1 MQIIDVS
8 GKSREEGKPDIAVK
22 RLAANLHIVN
32 SEKRVE
38 ANKYR
43 HISHGNLQR
52 FLGSTYDENDR
63 VLDLKFEFV
72 PGKSL
77 EQRLTDGGPPFGWKK
92 LIQYS
97 VDAAQGMMELHLSPN
112 LCHGDLKP
120 SNIVIKATGDAVVT
134 DWYISSYVDHDELI
148 DVLKVS
154 DPLFLAPELLDDSS
168 RRFSESTDV
177 YSLGMCLLVVRLKL
191 FSSS

>member
-1 MQIIDVS
+1 MS
-8 GKSREEGKPDIAVK
+8 GKSKAEGKPDIAVK

-32 SEKRVE
+32 SEKRAE
-38 ANKYR
+38 ADKYR

-52 FLGSTYDENDR
+52 FLGSRYDENDR
-63 VLDLKFEFV
+63 ELDLKVEFV

-77 EQRLTDGGPPFGWKK
+77 QQRLTEGGPAFGWKK

-97 VDAAQGMMELHLSPN
+97 VDVAQGMMELHVSPN

-120 SNIVIKATGDAVVT
+120 SNIVLKTTGEAVVT

-177 YSLGMCLLVVRLKL
+177 YSLGMCLLVVRLQ
-191 FSSS
+191 SVG

>member
-1 MQIIDVS
+1 MED
-8 GKSREEGKPDIAVK
+8 KPGVAVK
-22 RLAANLHIVN
+22 RLASNLHIVN
-32 SEKRVE
+32 LEKRVE
-38 ANKYR
+38 ADKYR

-63 VLDLKFEFV
+63 VLDLKFEFL

-77 EQRLTDGGPPFGWKK
+77 EQRLTEGGPPFGWKK
-92 LIQYS
+92 LLQYS
-97 VDAAQGMMELHLSPN
+97 VDVAQGMMELQHVSPN

-120 SNIVIKATGDAVVT
+120 SNIILKTNGEAVVT

-154 DPLFLAPELLDDSS
+154 NPLFLAPELLDDSS

-177 YSLGMCLLVVRLKL
+177 YSLGMCLLVVRLQSIA
-191 FSSS
+191 SSYQSF